1 MCAAQLL
8 QLCPALC
15 DLMDG
20 SLPGTSVPGI
30 LQARILE
37 WVAITSSWESSQP
50 KNQTPCL
57 LHLLH
62 WQVGSLPQSP
72 PGKPEIMHRQCQVH
86 SFLFVCLF
94 FKSLSRVQ
102 LFVTPWIVWNS
113 PGQNTGVASL
123 SLLQGIFQTQGSN
136 PGLLHCRR
144 ILLPVEP
151 QWSPK
156 NTGVGNLSL
165 LQGIFLT
172 QESNQGLLH
181 CRWILYQLSHQGS
194 PLNLISTGIF

>member
-136 PGLLHCRR
+136 PGLPHCR
-144 ILLPVEP
+144 
-151 QWSPK
+151 Q
-156 NTGVGNLSL
+156 
-165 LQGIFLT
+165 
-172 QESNQGLLH
+172 
-181 CRWILYQLSHQGS
+181 ILYQLSHKGS
-194 PLNLISTGIF
+194 LRIVEWAAYPFSRGSSQPRNQTGVSCITGRFFTYCAIREVHS

>member
-1 MCAAQLL
+1 
-8 QLCPALC
+8 
-15 DLMDG
+15 MDG

-37 WVAITSSWESSQP
+37 WVAIPSSWESSQP
-50 KNQTPCL
+50 RNQTPCL

-72 PGKPEIMHRQCQVH
+72 PGKPEIMHRRCQVH

-136 PGLLHCRR
+136 PGLPHCR
-144 ILLPVEP
+144 
-151 QWSPK
+151 Q
-156 NTGVGNLSL
+156 
-165 LQGIFLT
+165 
-172 QESNQGLLH
+172 
-181 CRWILYQLSHQGS
+181 ILYQLSHKGS
-194 PLNLISTGIF
+194 LRIVEWAAYPFSRGSSQPRNQTGVSCITGRFFTYCAIREVHS

>member
-37 WVAITSSWESSQP
+37 WVAIPSSWESSQP
-50 KNQTPCL
+50 RNQTPCL

-136 PGLLHCRR
+136 PGLPHCR
-144 ILLPVEP
+144 
-151 QWSPK
+151 Q
-156 NTGVGNLSL
+156 
-165 LQGIFLT
+165 
-172 QESNQGLLH
+172 
-181 CRWILYQLSHQGS
+181 ILYQLSHKGS
-194 PLNLISTGIF
+194 LRIVEWAAYPFSRGSSQPRNQTGVSCITGRFFTYCAIREVHS